1 MGHQLTERR
10 GFQTGHI
17 GLNVSDLERSKQFY
31 RQVFGFEVMGESQQD
46 GRRFLFLGEGA
57 NLVLTLWQQASGRFE
72 KQRPGLHHLSFQ
84 VGAIEEV
91 KEAERKLRGLNVP
104 LLYDGIVPH
113 AEGAQSGGRCDAV
126 GGDDDHPVDL
136 ALAEDL
142 QATCLFGDEPVRV
155 GEEQFEPGGVDLSLH
170 RVDELGIE
178 GVGDDRHDHADDAG
192 AALAQCAGDRVDP
205 VAEIRSHQAHPLDRV
220 A

>member
-1 MGHQLTERR
+1 MDQQDVRTQSFQAGHV
-10 GFQTGHI
+10 

-113 AEGAQSGGRCDAV
+113 AEGAQSGGIFFEDPDGIRLEIYAPEGAGSYAAPTADAPSC
-126 GGDDDHPVDL
+126 G
-136 ALAEDL
+136 
-142 QATCLFGDEPVRV
+142 F
-155 GEEQFEPGGVDLSLH
+155 F
-170 RVDELGIE
+170 
-178 GVGDDRHDHADDAG
+178 
-192 AALAQCAGDRVDP
+192 
-205 VAEIRSHQAHPLDRV
+205 
-220 A
+220 